1 MKPIQFASCI
11 VTLAFAA
18 SAHADDTKPTAEQLA
33 FFENKIRP
41 LLADNCLECHS
52 AAKRKTKGGLRMDN
66 REDMR
71 RGGENG
77 TILVPGNP
85 ADSAI
90 IAAVEWRG
98 DTQMPPKKHLSAEQ
112 ISALKTWIAMGAPDP
127 REKDASAIHAAPD
140 DWSFKPIT
148 AAPVLPPV
156 KDNSWVKTPIDA
168 FVLAKLEE
176 KNMQPSALPNTGTP
190 DEVRKKKEA
199 LLRRA
204 YFDLIGLPP
213 SPEQI
218 RAFYAD
224 ASPNAF
230 EKVIDSLLK
239 NPHYGERW
247 ARHWMDTA
255 RYSDTGGVPERGFDQ
270 RFPYAWG
277 YRDWLI
283 HVTNDD
289 MP

>member
-1 MKPIQFASCI
+1 MAGIQRLAEKCSFQAHFGAWKPTLFNMT

-66 REDMR
+66 REDML

-140 DWSFKPIT
+140 HWSFKPIT
-148 AAPVLPPV
+148 AAPVLPEILP
-156 KDNSWVKTPIDA
+156 TP
-168 FVLAKLEE
+168 
-176 KNMQPSALPNTGTP
+176 
-190 DEVRKKKEA
+190 KE
-199 LLRRA
+199 RGRVMG
-204 YFDLIGLPP
+204 FI
-213 SPEQI
+213 
-218 RAFYAD
+218 
-224 ASPNAF
+224 N
-230 EKVIDSLLK
+230 
-239 NPHYGERW
+239 
-247 ARHWMDTA
+247 RHPTIVV
-255 RYSDTGGVPERGFDQ
+255 GGVLLFTRSRE
-270 RFPYAWG
+270 
-277 YRDWLI
+277 
-283 HVTNDD
+283 
-289 MP
+289 